1 VTTTHRDRSRRRLD
15 LASLLLLV
23 TSLASGVFAYWLVMG
38 DGINAIVMIPSI
50 AAATVAATHITKR
63 EAPH

>member
-1 VTTTHRDRSRRRLD
+1 
-15 LASLLLLV
+15 
-23 TSLASGVFAYWLVMG
+23 MG